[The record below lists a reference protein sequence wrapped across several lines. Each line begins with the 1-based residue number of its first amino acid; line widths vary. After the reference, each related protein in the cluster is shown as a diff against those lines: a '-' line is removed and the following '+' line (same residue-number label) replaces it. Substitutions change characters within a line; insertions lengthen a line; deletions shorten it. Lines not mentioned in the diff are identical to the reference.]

1 MNIETLLHTDSSTEN
16 LLLIGCL
23 RIDMSSLGEL
33 TSDKLVELSAKNPL
47 LKIESEGRNILII
60 RQGMNHLSNQK
71 KLTRLLIKL
80 GIWNETMNENQ
91 GELLDSGGSVEFSDG
106 SVKMPDITYVLR
118 EKLKN
123 HPEGKVLL
131 VIPDFVVEYV
141 STYDSLKEAKQKMEF
156 YMQQNIPLAWL
167 IVPKEEQT
175 YIYEPTKTVITC
187 PFTEYLD
194 GGTVLQ
200 GFSIRLSDIFE

>member
-1 MNIETLLHTDSSTEN
+1 MIEQTLSTSDTPF
-16 LLLIGCL
+16 LLGTL

-47 LKIESEGRNILII
+47 LKLESEGRNILLIS
-60 RQGMNHLSNQK
+60 QAMNHLFNQK
-71 KLTRLLIKL
+71 NLSQLFGELF
-80 GIWNETMNENQ
+80 IWNKLSNDKK
-91 GELLDSGGSVEFSDG
+91 GALLDSGCSIEFGDG
-106 SVKMPDITYVLR
+106 SVKMPDITYILK
-118 EKLKN
+118 EKLKD
-123 HPEGKVLL
+123 HPKEKVLL

-156 YMQQNIPLAWL
+156 YMQQHIPLAWL

-175 YIYEPTKTVITC
+175 YIYEPTKTVTTC